1 MELYYLYFNCS
12 QLLFL
17 VFSHLYFIF
26 ITLDLVCMIQG
37 MIQARKATSF
47 FIDIIRIK
55 FNNYKF
61 GTICISLI
69 SFIVSF
75 VILFSNNQFVILL
88 GCEDIRV
95 MPEGTYCYYVY
106 ATNENGKTYTLPA
119 KIEKIN
125 RLQYFVENIY
135 FKNGGYLY
143 FSDGD
148 YIEYEDTFTS
158 WDQNENDWE
167 IELTNKKVYHE
178 KVAET
183 NPFKPHNLI
192 LPFIEVFT
200 ISIATVIY
208 VFKLVKI
215 QRKLL

>member
-1 MELYYLYFNCS
+1 MA
-12 QLLFL
+12 
-17 VFSHLYFIF
+17 
-26 ITLDLVCMIQG
+26 LDLICIIQTKN
-37 MIQARKATSF
+37 AVSF

-55 FNNYKF
+55 FDNYKF
-61 GTICISLI
+61 GAICISLI
-69 SFIVSF
+69 SFIASF

-88 GCEDIRV
+88 GCKDIRV

-119 KIEKIN
+119 KIDKIN
-125 RLQYFVENIY
+125 RLQYFVDNIY

-167 IELTNKKVYHE
+167 IKLTNKKIYHE

-183 NPFKPHNLI
+183 NPFKPINLV
-192 LPFIEVFT
+192 LPFIEVFVIFSVT
-200 ISIATVIY
+200 IIY
-208 VFKLVKI
+208 ISKLH
-215 QRKLL
+215 KLHHKPL